1 MYFLLVK
8 VKFNLEPDVVISLE
22 DDHGAE
28 VDDEVFPTLWE
39 QGGTPNIV
47 FNVKD
52 EGPTDD
58 ATAIFLQTLS
68 RRN

>member
-1 MYFLLVK
+1 M
-8 VKFNLEPDVVISLE
+8 VISLE